1 MFLLGL
7 MTLSWLKIN
16 IKKKTENGH
25 CLNPA
30 HEPKENKPTGCSIGS
45 KFHKR
50 LYDDYLRIL
59 EDFVKA
65 SKGSSPTALPS
76 LSKKKD
82 DQSL

>member
-1 MFLLGL
+1 

-16 IKKKTENGH
+16 IKKKAENGH
-25 CLNPA
+25 CHNPA
-30 HEPKENKPTGCSIGS
+30 HEPKVNKPTGCSIGS

-50 LYDDYLRIL
+50 LYDYLRIL

-65 SKGSSPTALPS
+65 SRESSPTALPS

-82 DQSL
+82 NQSL